1 MSKDKYNEEFRLIYN
16 GGFLA
21 SDNIYVSRV
30 DLEEIGLIPI
40 NNTPPKKKVVFRFV
54 SVVNEQ
60 EKAHSIYID
69 NIVNEEL
76 DQKQTESL
84 LRKLHAGIF
93 KMYDITQS
101 DLEELVKNVYEGV
114 VRMYDKDK

>member
-1 MSKDKYNEEFRLIYN
+1 MSENKYNEEFRLIYN

-21 SDNIYVSRV
+21 SDNIYVTRA
-30 DLEEIGLIPI
+30 DLEEIGLIPVD
-40 NNTPPKKKVVFRFV
+40 NTPPKKRVVFRFD
-54 SVVNEQ
+54 SVVNKQ
-60 EKAHSIYID
+60 EVHSIYID

-93 KMYDITQS
+93 KMYDISES
-101 DLEELVKNVYEGV
+101 DLEKLVKNVYEGV
-114 VRMYDKDK
+114 VRK